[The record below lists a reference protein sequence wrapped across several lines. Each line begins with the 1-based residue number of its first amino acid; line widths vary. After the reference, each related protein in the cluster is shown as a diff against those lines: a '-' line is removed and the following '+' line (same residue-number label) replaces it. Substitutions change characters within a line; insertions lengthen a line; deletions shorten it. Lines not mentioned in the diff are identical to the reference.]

1 MNKQKDATVRTLA
14 DTGKITIPK
23 NMRTKL
29 GWLEGDQLLVEMQ
42 DDKLIVS
49 LYKKSTEEE

>member
-14 DTGKITIPK
+14 DTGKLTIPK

-29 GWLEGDQLLVEMQ
+29 GWLEGDQLLVEIQ

-49 LYKKSTEEE
+49 LYKKSTEE